1 MTVFGDKALKEV
13 LKILFTFMH
22 SMYISLKVPKI
33 GYVYESV
40 FFFFL
45 NQCLLQKTEDV
56 HFLPNYDTLE
66 TFFSPFVGKKR
77 LI

>member
-1 MTVFGDKALKEV
+1 MTVFANKGLKEV
-13 LKILFTFMH
+13 LKILFTVMH

-40 FFFFL
+40 FIAEDRWMLTFCQITISLKLRFF
-45 NQCLLQKTEDV
+45 
-56 HFLPNYDTLE
+56 
-66 TFFSPFVGKKR
+66 PFVGKKR